1 MKEVRK
7 IEIIFTKDINTFNSL
22 ALKNVLNNLPLFLSL
37 NTSNNL
43 FKIKAIKEEPK
54 GLYWKHSGDYYFYQN
69 EKGSVAHIA
78 KRDNNKFHATTGH
91 KFDEFR
97 RLKDAKQW
105 IESLF
110 KNKKYV

>member
-7 IEIIFTKDINTFNSL
+7 IEIIFSKPLDQNSL
-22 ALKNVLNNLPLFLSL
+22 DNVLNELKLALIYL
-37 NTSNNL
+37 DTSIHN

-54 GLYWKHSGDYYFYQN
+54 GLHWKHSGYYYFYQN
-69 EKGSVAHIA
+69 EKGSVAHIT